1 MQELL
6 SPHHEFIL
14 VSPVE
19 PSIQED
25 SFVVLQTFLP
35 RELSKLANYV
45 PNLWAFCCPRYEAE
59 LIIDH
64 QHVWVSAQETHI
76 NAKVLFT

>member
-6 SPHHEFIL
+6 SPHQEFIL

-19 PSIQED
+19 PSMQED
-25 SFVVLQTFLP
+25 SFVVAFLP
-35 RELSKLANYV
+35 GELPKLANYV
-45 PNLWAFCCPRYEAE
+45 PNLWAFCGPRYEAE

-64 QHVWVSAQETHI
+64 QHVWVFAHETHI
-76 NAKVLFT
+76 DAKVLFT